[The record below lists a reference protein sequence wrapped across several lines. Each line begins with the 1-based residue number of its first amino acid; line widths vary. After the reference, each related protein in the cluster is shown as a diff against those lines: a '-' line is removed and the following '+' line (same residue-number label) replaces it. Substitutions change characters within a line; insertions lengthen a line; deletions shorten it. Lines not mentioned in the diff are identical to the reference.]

1 MQRQLGHYE
10 QQNHCVVCVCALAGA
25 GFGLVLGIL
34 FGIAFGYFSYAV
46 VGIVFGA
53 ILGFTIDESNKNFK
67 DYPSS

>member
-25 GFGLVLGIL
+25 GIG
-34 FGIAFGYFSYAV
+34 FGYFSYAV